1 MKIPERS
8 EKHRPEDDAVGFE
21 HTLHLVLVFL
31 LLIFSMYLFA
41 GLDKYNK
48 A

>member
-1 MKIPERS
+1 MKKPEQS
-8 EKHRPEDDAVGFE
+8 QNHRPEDDVVGFE
-21 HTLHLVLVFL
+21 HTSHLVLVFL
-31 LLIFSMYLFA
+31 LLVFSMYLFA